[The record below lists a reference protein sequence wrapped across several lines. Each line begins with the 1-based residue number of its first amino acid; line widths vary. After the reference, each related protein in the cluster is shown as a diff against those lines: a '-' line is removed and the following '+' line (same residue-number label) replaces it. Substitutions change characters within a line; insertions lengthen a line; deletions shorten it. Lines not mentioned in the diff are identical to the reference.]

1 MRELDIFF
9 LFLFVLS
16 ILYSFNLFINIV
28 RTILSDEPQKII
40 FGTWEKISNYFFLTY
55 LITYILEKLI

>member
-1 MRELDIFF
+1 MFELDIFF
-9 LFLFVLS
+9 LFFFVLS
-16 ILYSFNLFINIV
+16 VLYSVNLSINII

-55 LITYILEKLI
+55 LITYTLEKLI